1 MRGDFNL
8 VCFPYECRR
17 GGRISSSMRS
27 FFEVIDDLAE
37 RYSVEGGVSF
47 YLEGRKQHR

>member
-27 FFEVIDDLAE
+27 FFEVIDDLLL
-37 RYSVEGGVSF
+37 RDIPLKGGSF